1 MNTPAPDQKIR
12 EIALDT
18 SQSFILE
25 APAGSGKTALLT
37 ARFLALLAQVSH
49 PRQIMAVTFTRKAAA
64 EMADRIIHVLR
75 RVQESPEDT
84 DDSWEAQLNS
94 LARKAMERHR
104 ERPELLKNPETFQ
117 VMTFHSFCASLTRAW
132 PFESELPPGLGI
144 LEDMD
149 QELLLEQAVAQYL
162 NDLLLGRVSP
172 EEREAGERRLA
183 LVNNRLSIFSGQLK
197 ALLQKRERL
206 KELLKL
212 FTSPKHVILD
222 ELHIRL
228 EQLASLYLE
237 DLHDYFIRHEQE
249 WRTLRSA
256 LIEGGGSYGEV
267 MPDSV
272 PGTALADVPAWKN
285 IAQVFLTTSG
295 TPRKSLSGDGFPQGF
310 TKHPDGRFIK
320 VLPLMVARLLY
331 FVQGWPEHTGDSI
344 GLEGLADTVRLI
356 GGVLSR
362 FRQLLHERGLDY
374 VELELAALRALDN
387 TEQPGESLIFY
398 HEHLRHILVDEAQD
412 LNDIQVKILGKLI
425 EGWEP
430 GDRRTVFFVGDPK
443 QSIYR
448 FRRAEVNLF
457 YELQREGLPR
467 EDELPLPLKP
477 LLLTA
482 NFRSRPHLVE
492 FANQLFSGV
501 MASPREKYDEVRFAP
516 SAPAREEPDSALP
529 VTVAVFHQEKDS
541 LDDSLSSHGPK
552 DGIQRETWNLRL
564 ETPILTPLER
574 EANWVAASVKKLH
587 GERSDDTIAILIPVR
602 THLSPYI
609 EALNALNVP
618 VRLMEGIPLLN
629 MPEVRHL
636 LNLLSALVR
645 PYDDVAWA
653 GALRAPWLSVSN
665 QVLCNLVS
673 GKGLWSRRI
682 LSGQEDSPEVK
693 KFAGAVEDA
702 RKMLGREPYS
712 STLVRLWEDLDGAQV
727 TASRSGAA
735 GVSNARKFL
744 DLLDRCSGLPGE
756 EALAKIQRLLESS
769 YTPPDPR
776 GAFSPVQ
783 MMTIHKAKGLEFDHV
798 FAVNLNY
805 EPLSG
810 GRKEPPAYRVERLPG
825 KEKHLLIAA
834 MGDRRTDED
843 NLAFCLLK
851 DLEKQRAL
859 AETRRLFYVVGT
871 RARESLTLTGCTR
884 KDPAELT
891 MEKEQKNPL
900 DWFLRVY
907 AEKRLTLPEFQFE
920 CNPPP
925 PEVSGDEEEILPL
938 SLTPPPFEAEPLPY
952 RVLSPSR
959 VEDETSLA
967 VASGAEEE
975 DEHARARG
983 VVIHRILDT
992 LARGGHHPEREA
1004 IASALVEEGIERE
1017 EASTMAEGILSE
1029 AVRAWEAP
1037 DFQAIR
1043 TDAAG
1048 LHSEWAIED
1057 YDGEYSLRV
1066 GRVDLLVKTGDRW
1079 LIVDYKTGRPDA
1091 DVESWVHAQV
1101 QHYHPQLTAYARMA
1115 ARVMNVPEERVG
1127 WVILF
1132 TALPR
1137 LVWQK

>member
-162 NDLLLGRVSP
+162 DDLLLGRVSS

-183 LVNNRLSIFSGQLK
+183 SVNNRLSIFSGQLK
-197 ALLQKRERL
+197 ALLQKRDRL
-206 KELLKL
+206 EELLRL

-222 ELHIRL
+222 ELHVRL

-256 LIEGGGSYGEV
+256 LIEDGGSYGEV

-285 IAQVFLTTSG
+285 IAQVFLTKSG

-310 TKHPDGRFIK
+310 TKHPAGQFIK

-387 TEQPGESLIFY
+387 TERPGESLIFY

-516 SAPAREEPDSALP
+516 SVPAREEPE
-529 VTVAVFHQEKDS
+529 V
-541 LDDSLSSHGPK
+541 SLSVTAAIFFPEHNP
-552 DGIQRETWNLRL
+552 ET
-564 ETPILTPLER
+564 ETLKPLER
-574 EANWVAASVKKLH
+574 EVNWVAASVKKLH

-653 GALRAPWLSVSN
+653 GALRAPWLSVSS

-673 GKGLWSRRI
+673 DKGLWSRRI

-693 KFAGAVEDA
+693 RFAGAVEDA

-891 MEKEQKNPL
+891 LEKEQKNPL

-925 PEVSGDEEEILPL
+925 PEVPSDEEEILSL
-938 SLTPPPFEAEPLPY
+938 SLTPPPFEADPLPY

-1057 YDGEYSLRV
+1057 HDGKQSLRV
-1066 GRVDLLVKTGDRW
+1066 GRVDLVVQTDTQW
-1079 LIVDYKTGRPDA
+1079 TIIDYKTGRPEGDVDA
-1091 DVESWVHAQV
+1091 WVRGQML
-1101 QHYHPQLTAYARMA
+1101 HYRSQLSAYAQMV
-1115 ARVMNVPEERVG
+1115 ARVKNVPEEKVT
-1127 WVILF
+1127 WAILF
-1132 TALPR
+1132 TAIPR
-1137 LVWQK
+1137 LAGEGKTGTV